1 MISITYDLLTV
12 GLTSQACVII
22 GVTIILVAT
31 WIKTWS
37 IRQLLKSTDGTIV
50 SLSELLLRDGTLYF
64 IVSIC
69 LNVASLV
76 LDIIPHDIWNMPS
89 QAAPSV
95 NAILLC
101 RLMLNLRSYNQD
113 AGSATAANDGRLSS
127 VHFAN
132 ALLDNIGASVSVD
145 GHDDEYGHVDATLDE
160 IVHNPLAIGLRADII
175 HMRYNV
181 SINNDLIALTGE
193 GECVPSKA
201 I

>member
-1 MISITYDLLTV
+1 
-12 GLTSQACVII
+12 
-22 GVTIILVAT
+22 
-31 WIKTWS
+31 
-37 IRQLLKSTDGTIV
+37 
-50 SLSELLLRDGTLYF
+50 
-64 IVSIC
+64 
-69 LNVASLV
+69 
-76 LDIIPHDIWNMPS
+76 MPS

-113 AGSATAANDGRLSS
+113 AGTTTAANDGRLSS

-145 GHDDEYGHVDATLDE
+145 GYGDSCSEYDQVDATLDE
-160 IVHNPLAIGLRADII
+160 IVHNPLAIGLRADIL

-181 SINNDLIALTGE
+181 SINNNLIALTGE
-193 GECVPSKA
+193 GECVPVKA